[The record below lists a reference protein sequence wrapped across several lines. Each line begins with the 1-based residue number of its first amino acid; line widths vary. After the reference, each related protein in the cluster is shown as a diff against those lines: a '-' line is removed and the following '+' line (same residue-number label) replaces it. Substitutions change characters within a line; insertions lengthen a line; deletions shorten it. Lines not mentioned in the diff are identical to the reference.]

1 MTRLLSSL
9 KGLYSRFIRIRGN
22 PREIA
27 LGFALGIFIGMTP
40 TMGIQIILAI
50 FFAALLKW
58 NKISATIAVFTTN
71 PFTAPFIYG
80 TTYLVGARVLGLQKI
95 FKFPEQMSF
104 EAAVEMLKSTPRI
117 FGALTVGGVLIGL
130 PLAIIAYFGS
140 YLLIVKTRKN
150 LQKVVEIRKSRSQD
164 VTTDTD

>member
-58 NKISATIAVFTTN
+58 NKISATIAVFITN

>member
-1 MTRLLSSL
+1 MTRLISSL

-40 TMGIQIILAI
+40 TMGFQIVLAV

-58 NKISATIAVFTTN
+58 NKISATIAVFITN

-80 TTYLVGARVLGLQKI
+80 STYLVGAKVLGLQKV

-104 EAAVEMLKSTPRI
+104 EAAVEMLKSTPGI
-117 FGALTVGGVLIGL
+117 FGALTVGSVLIGL
-130 PLAIIAYFGS
+130 PLAIMAYFSS
-140 YLLIVKTRKN
+140 YLLIINTRKN
-150 LQKVVEIRKSRSQD
+150 LQKVVDIRKSRSQD
-164 VTTDTD
+164 VMTDTD